1 MGDHTRFSLRITVGD
16 TTVEASSSHQSTLYE
31 IIDEG
36 MKRLGE
42 ISKTAK
48 R

>member
-1 MGDHTRFSLRITVGD
+1 MGDHTRFSLRITAGD
-16 TTVEASSSHQSTLYE
+16 TTIEASSSQQSNLYE

>member
-1 MGDHTRFSLRITVGD
+1 MGDHTRFSLRITAGD

-36 MKRLGE
+36 IKRLGE
-42 ISKTAK
+42 ISKTPK